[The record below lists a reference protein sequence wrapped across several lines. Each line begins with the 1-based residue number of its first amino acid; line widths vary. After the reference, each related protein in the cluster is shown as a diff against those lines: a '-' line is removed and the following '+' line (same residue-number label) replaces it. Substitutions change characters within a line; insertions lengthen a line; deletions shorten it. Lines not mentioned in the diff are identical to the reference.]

1 MMEIRTVGVVG
12 AGQMGHGIAHV
23 MLRAGHRVLLLD
35 VSQDLVQAGAKRILK
50 GLARDVEKERLTEE
64 QRQQAITRLKTTT
77 MPTKSASS
85 INPTGVF
92 LPISLDL
99 AAVDIVIEAVT
110 EKFDVKA
117 DVFSSLEGYCPP
129 DTIFASNTSSI
140 SITKLAAATQR
151 PTKFVGLHF
160 FNPVP
165 VMKLVEVV
173 PGLQTAPETVEKAI
187 ALAASAGK
195 TPVRVNDHP
204 GFVSNRV
211 LMPMIN
217 EAVFCLMEGVADA
230 AGVDNV
236 MKLGMNHPMGPLELA
251 DLIGLDVCRDIM
263 MVLYESFH
271 DSKYRPCPL
280 LEKMVAAGWLGCKTG
295 RGFYTYPRE

>member
-1 MMEIRTVGVVG
+1 MTEMENHQMAKPPNHSISTIGVVG

-23 MLRAGHRVLLLD
+23 MLRAGHHVILLD
-35 VSQDLVQAGAKRILK
+35 TSQAFVDAGAKRIIK
-50 GLARDVEKERLTEE
+50 GLARDVEKERLTED
-64 QRQQAITRLKTTT
+64 QRQQAVTRLKTTT
-77 MPTKSASS
+77 VAA
-85 INPTGVF
+85 
-92 LPISLDL
+92 DL
-99 AAVDIVIEAVT
+99 AAADIIIEAVT
-110 EKFDVKA
+110 EKFEAKA
-117 DVFSSLEGYCPP
+117 GVFRSLEPHCRPE
-129 DTIFASNTSSI
+129 TIFASNTSSI
-140 SITKLAAATQR
+140 SITRLAAATGR
-151 PTKFVGLHF
+151 PAKFVGLHF

-173 PGLQTAPETVEKAI
+173 PGLQTSPETVETAI

-195 TPVRVNDHP
+195 TSVRVNDFP

-251 DLIGLDVCRDIM
+251 DLIGLDVCLDIM

-295 RGFYTYPRE
+295 RGFYEYPKK